1 MANRA
6 APAAWHYIFDGAES
20 GDGGVADG
28 WRQRDAGCTERE
40 AGGGMRRGAND
51 EAFAVVLDFG
61 LGQGIRI
68 GDDRRPGAHAA
79 ERDDAILQRFLQH
92 QREEAAEHVAAD
104 GIGLVESRCLAVRKV
119 CSTVHSCL

>member
-1 MANRA
+1 MASRA

-20 GDGGVADG
+20 GGGGVADG
-28 WRQRDAGCTERE
+28 WRQRDDSFTERE

-61 LGQGIRI
+61 LGQGIQI

-104 GIGLVESRCLAVRKV
+104 GLVERADRGRCWCA
-119 CSTVHSCL
+119 